1 MEVVLEHLTDVAG
14 RVHVE
19 NVNIRIHIHPT
30 STFVRFSVPF
40 DVHTV
45 FVSLRVP
52 RMQPVAC
59 LRQKMLDKAGRE
71 DKADVT
77 ESFWVQE
84 QSESDEE

>member
-1 MEVVLEHLTDVAG
+1 MQVVLEHLTDVAG

-59 LRQKMLDKAGRE
+59 LRQKTLERHRPAYEKQGQRQIRAAVMLPC
-71 DKADVT
+71 
-77 ESFWVQE
+77 
-84 QSESDEE
+84 